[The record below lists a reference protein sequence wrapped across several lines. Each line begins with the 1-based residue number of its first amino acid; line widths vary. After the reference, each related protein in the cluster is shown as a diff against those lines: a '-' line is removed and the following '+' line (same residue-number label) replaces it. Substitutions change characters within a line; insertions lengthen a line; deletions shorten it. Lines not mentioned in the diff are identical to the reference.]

1 MTRVGTILDGKY
13 EILKKIG
20 QGGMSIV
27 YLAMD
32 THLNKQW
39 AVKEIKKSK
48 SQNTKTLLKSLQ
60 REANILKMV
69 DHPVLPR
76 IVDIINHNGTVFVV
90 MDYIEGRPMS
100 EVLKL
105 EGAQSQEQT
114 IEWAKDLCSALNY
127 LHSMDP
133 PIIYRDMKPSNIML
147 KPDGKVKL
155 IDFGTAKEFDVESI
169 ADTTALG
176 TRGYAAP
183 EQFGDARGR
192 GIYRTDARTDIYSLG
207 ATLYHIVTGKNPSEP
222 PYVIKKIRD
231 WNPNLSNGLE
241 KIIDKCTKP
250 NPEERYQNCSELIYD
265 LEHYEELDDAFRKE
279 CFKKMR
285 SFFVCAGLTLVSIG
299 LMIGGYIGNEKE
311 KKANYDNLMNEGF
324 SETIQGDYEDAIN
337 TYTLAI
343 TDVDGSKSTAY
354 IELLD
359 LYINY
364 MGDAETGLSRVT
376 YYIDQGYDH
385 IDNNQDVLLNVAMD
399 YFEVM
404 KDYKSSA
411 YYFNQ
416 LNQEEHPE
424 AVYYSAIALAMGE
437 LNVDYEELLQNL
449 EQFEKTNDTTTIS
462 INKLMN
468 YKLCCIVYARNLKQ
482 MDVAAQHLIQVANK
496 GLQTLDE
503 YEDDS
508 VKAEYYI
515 IYNQYLAQAYEHLG
529 DASLEEDKAQAMEHY
544 EQALTCCDYILGMVS
559 KDDTSTIG
567 RITDAN
573 LREAK
578 YCQKAEIYEAMGQYE
593 EACRVYEEAEEEFG
607 LHSIDL
613 YVGHLSLLCKIEER
627 KTTNIEEWDYD
638 TLHDL
643 YDRGSQVQGISNDYR
658 WKQLTQKLSPLFK
671 KNGA

>member
-1 MTRVGTILDGKY
+1 MTRVGTILGGKY

-241 KIIDKCTKP
+241 KIIDKCTK
-250 NPEERYQNCSELIYD
+250 
-265 LEHYEELDDAFRKE
+265 
-279 CFKKMR
+279 
-285 SFFVCAGLTLVSIG
+285 
-299 LMIGGYIGNEKE
+299 
-311 KKANYDNLMNEGF
+311 
-324 SETIQGDYEDAIN
+324 
-337 TYTLAI
+337 
-343 TDVDGSKSTAY
+343 
-354 IELLD
+354 
-359 LYINY
+359 
-364 MGDAETGLSRVT
+364 
-376 YYIDQGYDH
+376 
-385 IDNNQDVLLNVAMD
+385 
-399 YFEVM
+399 
-404 KDYKSSA
+404 
-411 YYFNQ
+411 
-416 LNQEEHPE
+416 
-424 AVYYSAIALAMGE
+424 
-437 LNVDYEELLQNL
+437 
-449 EQFEKTNDTTTIS
+449 
-462 INKLMN
+462 
-468 YKLCCIVYARNLKQ
+468 
-482 MDVAAQHLIQVANK
+482 
-496 GLQTLDE
+496 
-503 YEDDS
+503 
-508 VKAEYYI
+508 
-515 IYNQYLAQAYEHLG
+515 
-529 DASLEEDKAQAMEHY
+529 
-544 EQALTCCDYILGMVS
+544 
-559 KDDTSTIG
+559 
-567 RITDAN
+567 
-573 LREAK
+573 
-578 YCQKAEIYEAMGQYE
+578 
-593 EACRVYEEAEEEFG
+593 
-607 LHSIDL
+607 
-613 YVGHLSLLCKIEER
+613 
-627 KTTNIEEWDYD
+627 
-638 TLHDL
+638 
-643 YDRGSQVQGISNDYR
+643 R
-658 WKQLTQKLSPLFK
+658 WFQSD
-671 KNGA
+671 